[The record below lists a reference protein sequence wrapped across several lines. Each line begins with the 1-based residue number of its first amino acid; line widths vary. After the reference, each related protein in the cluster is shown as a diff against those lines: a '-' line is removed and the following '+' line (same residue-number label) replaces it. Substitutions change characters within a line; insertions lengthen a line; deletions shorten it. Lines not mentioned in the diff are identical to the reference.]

1 MRSRKRSRRGSG
13 LEEKEAVDD
22 FSDVVHEERVELDDR
37 AAIVENRRRRRR
49 KFDVEVEDVV
59 EKVTKC
65 ETLLRNVT
73 NAALKAM
80 LLSSLL
86 ESAA

>member
-1 MRSRKRSRRGSG
+1 MK
-13 LEEKEAVDD
+13 EKEAVED
-22 FSDVVHEERVELDDR
+22 FSDVVHEERVELEDR

-59 EKVTKC
+59 EKMAKC

-73 NAALKAM
+73 KAALKAM

>member
-1 MRSRKRSRRGSG
+1 LK
-13 LEEKEAVDD
+13 EKEAVED

-37 AAIVENRRRRRR
+37 AAIVENRRGRRR
-49 KFDVEVEDVV
+49 KLDVEVEDIV
-59 EKVTKC
+59 EKMAKC

-73 NAALKAM
+73 KAALKAM

>member
-1 MRSRKRSRRGSG
+1 MK
-13 LEEKEAVDD
+13 EKEAVED

-37 AAIVENRRRRRR
+37 AAIVENRRGRRR
-49 KFDVEVEDVV
+49 KLDVEVEDIV
-59 EKVTKC
+59 EKMAKC

-73 NAALKAM
+73 KAALKAM

>member
-1 MRSRKRSRRGSG
+1 MK
-13 LEEKEAVDD
+13 EKEAVDD

-37 AAIVENRRRRRR
+37 AAIVENRRGRRR
-49 KFDVEVEDVV
+49 KLDVEVEEIV
-59 EKVTKC
+59 EKMAKC

-73 NAALKAM
+73 RAALKAM
-80 LLSSLL
+80 LLRSLL